1 MAPGGTGRP
10 LYGRGPR
17 HLGRHR
23 IGREEL
29 GSLQQTGAE
38 LSMVGWGAD
47 SGEHEER
54 VVGGRS
60 VFIPRDADTRD
71 ASSRR
76 GGANLAAQVAWV
88 VTVALDGVTSG
99 AQVAVTHV
107 RTQRPTGGPWSTGV
121 SASGIT

>member
-1 MAPGGTGRP
+1 
-10 LYGRGPR
+10 
-17 HLGRHR
+17 
-23 IGREEL
+23 
-29 GSLQQTGAE
+29 
-38 LSMVGWGAD
+38 MVGWGAD

-107 RTQRPTGGPWSTGV
+107 RTQRPTCGAHLSTSRAAGATV
-121 SASGIT
+121 SGWAERE